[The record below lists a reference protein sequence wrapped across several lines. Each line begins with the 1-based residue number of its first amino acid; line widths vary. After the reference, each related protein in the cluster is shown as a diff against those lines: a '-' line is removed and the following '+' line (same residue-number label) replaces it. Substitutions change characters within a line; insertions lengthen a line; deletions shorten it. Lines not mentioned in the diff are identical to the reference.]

1 MKANPNARVRNKA
14 DTHILATVLLV
25 LFTLLIGYH
34 TLSVFHS
41 SASAYTLSAHFTLDV
56 RSLALGRIGLGL
68 LVIVDVMQSRWPLR
82 GLFYTDQ
89 GFWPRPLILNG
100 RDPQIHPTRDF
111 SLYMAMGS
119 EFWITTSFVGAIV
132 AGSCVVLGH
141 WTQTSLFL
149 CWLHMYSLFYRGSGI
164 QQAGDTLLR
173 LLLFWSMFLPMG
185 KLFSVDHALGGGGG
199 GGGGGGSSGG
209 NNSSSGSNSNGTGPT
224 IVSVASCAVLIQMSM
239 LYIFPAAFKVTPSWK
254 KGTAIAYVLHNYAH
268 ARNNAVTRLLLSDTR
283 YTTVLTYAT
292 PLVEH
297 AAPLM
302 LLFAP
307 FRAVGVVVFVGFHT
321 GLALTMRLGLF
332 PFVSLKVFVDVMF
345 AFVKSNKCL
354 CVLFGV
360 F

>member
-14 DTHILATVLLV
+14 DTHILAAVLLV
-25 LFTLLIGYH
+25 LFTLIIGYH
-34 TLSVFHS
+34 TLSFVQS
-41 SASAYTLSAHFTLDV
+41 SASAYTLTAHFTLDL

-68 LVIVDVMQSRWPLR
+68 LIVIDVVQSRWPLR

-89 GFWPRPLILNG
+89 GFWPRTLILNG
-100 RDPQIHPTRDF
+100 RDPQIHPARDF

-185 KLFSVDHALGGGGG
+185 KLFSVDRALGGDSSSS
-199 GGGGGGSSGG
+199 GGGS
-209 NNSSSGSNSNGTGPT
+209 NNSSGTGPT
-224 IVSVASCAVLIQMSM
+224 IVSVASCAVLVQMSM

-254 KGTAIAYVLHNYAH
+254 RGTAIAYVLHNYAH
-268 ARNNAVTRLLLSDTR
+268 ARNNVVTRLLLSDSR
-283 YTTVLTYAT
+283 YTTGLTYAT

-332 PFVSLKVFVDVMF
+332 PFVSLKLLLM
-345 AFVKSNKCL
+345 
-354 CVLFGV
+354 
-360 F
+360 